1 MYPSNILDIFYA
13 AGAVIKAWIC
23 SLGKK
28 LLSNL
33 RGEREEEESPGPDG
47 GFQNRRKSK
56 EVEAYEKKSLQQL
69 ES

>member
-1 MYPSNILDIFYA
+1 MTPHMYPSNILDIFYA

-47 GFQNRRKSK
+47 GF
-56 EVEAYEKKSLQQL
+56 
-69 ES
+69 